1 MQMKKLS
8 IPETSAYRKGEA
20 IVLKLLSKGCT
31 AKQIASRLYISI
43 DTVKKHLQNS
53 YRKLEA
59 NNKITA
65 LKKAGML

>member
-8 IPETSAYRKGEA
+8 ILRQVLTGREA

-31 AKQIASRLYISI
+31 AKQIAGRLYISV

-59 NNKITA
+59 YNKITA